1 MKNNH
6 PFLWLVLIL
15 LGSAFSACKPE
26 PSSSDI
32 VSTRELNHHG
42 IVYVE
47 ALCQNGAKWYFE
59 IESATTAWI
68 TSSQDFFDDD
78 SVHGCYAGA
87 LAVPETFEHYG
98 QTYTITGVKP
108 LTFVNCEELTSMT
121 LPNTVTVLGEGAFYG
136 CTNLHS
142 VVLPEGI
149 QWIDFHTFNN
159 CSSLTYLKVPDAV
172 EGIYMGAFF
181 NCSSLEKIELG
192 SGLQSC
198 AGMLFI
204 GCSSLK
210 TVISHAVTP
219 PSLVESTFNGL
230 PLQEILVPKEGV
242 EAYKNAP
249 VWSDYADI
257 IQPIQ

>member
-1 MKNNH
+1 MKNKH
-6 PFLWLVLIL
+6 SFLWLVLIL
-15 LGSAFSACKPE
+15 LGSAFSACKTE

-47 ALCQNGAKWYFE
+47 ALCQDGSKWYFE
-59 IESATTAWI
+59 IESATTAWV
-68 TSSQDFFDDD
+68 TSSQAFFDDD
-78 SVHGCYAGA
+78 SVQGCYSGA

-98 QTYTITGVKP
+98 QTYTVTGVKP
-108 LTFVNCEELTSMT
+108 LAFASCEELSSIT
-121 LPNTVTVLGEGAFYG
+121 LPNTVTVLGEGAFYH
-136 CTNLHS
+136 CTGLHS

-149 QWIDFHTFNN
+149 QWIEIQTFKN
-159 CSSLTYLKVPDAV
+159 CSSLTYLKVPDGV

-192 SGLQSC
+192 AGLRSC

-204 GCSSLK
+204 GCASLK
-210 TVISHAVTP
+210 TVISHALTP
-219 PSLVESTFNGL
+219 PSLLEFTFNDL
-230 PLQEILVPKEGV
+230 PIQEILVPQACM

-249 VWSDYADI
+249 VWIDFADL